1 MTKTDVPLADA
12 NGMRLEDAVLV
23 IPSLEQFQIIVA
35 HAPHLLRAKYVLPL
49 VADASLCL
57 SVAGIENVAYWQ
69 VMGGIFGGGIE
80 TATANFWSALARHAG
95 PDVQK
100 TVSACRYGAELFA
113 IQAAFIT
120 DVVATFLDG
129 HDDAKDVIVLSW
141 NFTHPAQAELPSDA
155 GSAVVAHQ
163 ALLKGRHVVNVV
175 LPQPP
180 GQVSLHHA
188 GVAGPFDTQLR
199 EIARYQTEAPRRP
212 GRLRVALDITWL
224 YRPVEIARAL
234 HEQGIEPVFVL
245 HAAAQP
251 HHGIDAL
258 LEMGPL
264 FALLRDK
271 DAPVAD
277 HWRQFVA
284 SLPFADDAGSLFANS
299 FLKPHFRFYAER
311 YWPALE
317 SLAASTRACAEA
329 LDVDAWILPAVGVAS
344 AKIVFQALG
353 DFGVPRIV
361 LPHGIPFDRDPLYAT
376 AAGFGFWS
384 QQDAA
389 SYSPA
394 TGDAVKVVT
403 GHPQRDGKMLPD
415 QRQNRIRYGLPVD
428 KKIVLLL
435 SSAIRLGDVPCL
447 HFGDH
452 LMALKSFL
460 GEIPDGV
467 HVAIR
472 PKPYWEDRDFY
483 PNILEAIGPH
493 HDVSLLP
500 SSYEGQDLFEQIAA
514 VDAVVT
520 VNNFSTALLDAVR
533 LGRPVRCL
541 SNTRIPV
548 FWREMFPPV
557 SGCDQFWPEIN
568 AVLADPDGAVARQ
581 QAQLEAMEDPRDFA
595 RGLFQLVR
603 GVVAAGQALKTQAR
617 G

>member
-12 NGMRLEDAVLV
+12 HEIRLDDAVVL

-35 HAPHLLRAKYVLPL
+35 YAPYLLRAKYVLPL
-49 VADASLCL
+49 VADASLRL
-57 SVAGIENVAYWQ
+57 SVAGIANVAYWNH
-69 VMGGIFGGGIE
+69 MAGIFGDGVE
-80 TATANFWSALARHAG
+80 TAVGDFWSALVRHTG
-95 PDVQK
+95 PDGEQAVA
-100 TVSACRYGAELFA
+100 ACRYGAKLFS
-113 IQAAFIT
+113 IQAAFVT
-120 DVVATFLDG
+120 DVVSTFLETHPDV
-129 HDDAKDVIVLSW
+129 KDVIVLSW
-141 NFTHPAQAELPSDA
+141 NFSRPAQAELPSDA

-163 ALLKGRHVVNVV
+163 ALSKGRRVVNVV
-175 LPQPP
+175 VADDP
-180 GQVSLHHA
+180 GPASLHHA

-199 EIARYQTEAPRRP
+199 EIARYQSETPRQP

-234 HEQGIEPVFVL
+234 HDQGIEPVFVL
-245 HAAAQP
+245 HAPAQP
-251 HHGIDAL
+251 HHGIDTL

-264 FALLRDK
+264 FALLRQK

-277 HWRQFVA
+277 HWRRFVA
-284 SLPFADDAGSLFANS
+284 SMPRADDAASLFANP
-299 FLKPHFRFYAER
+299 FLKPHFSFYAER

-317 SLAASTRACAEA
+317 SLAVSTRACAEA

-353 DFGVPRIV
+353 AFGVPRIL
-361 LPHGIPFDRDPLYAT
+361 LPHGVPFDRDPLYAS

-384 QQDAA
+384 RRDAA
-389 SYSPA
+389 TFSA
-394 TGDAVKVVT
+394 VAADAVKVVT
-403 GHPQRDGKMLPD
+403 GHPERNLGTPPD
-415 QRQNRIRYGLPVD
+415 RRVSRIKSGLPAD
-428 KKIVLLL
+428 KKVVLLL

-452 LMALKSFL
+452 LVALHSFL

-472 PKPYWEDRDFY
+472 PKPYWEERDFY
-483 PNILEAIGPH
+483 PNVLQMMGG
-493 HDVSLLP
+493 DGRVSVLP
-500 SSYEGQDLFEQIAA
+500 SSYEGQDLFEQIVAA
-514 VDAVVT
+514 DAVVT

-541 SNTRIPV
+541 ANAQVPAFWPDV
-548 FWREMFPPV
+548 FPQVTDCR
-557 SGCDQFWPEIN
+557 QFWPEIE

-581 QAQLEAMEDPRDFA
+581 QAQLEALEDPCDFA
-595 RGLFQLVR
+595 RGLVHLVDS
-603 GVVAAGQALKTQAR
+603 VVKAR